1 MSATTAVSGS
11 DEATIPWWL
20 VLIEGIALVVL
31 GLLLLAKPGM
41 TTLILL
47 QLLGIYWLLV
57 GMFKIVSIFIDS
69 TAWGWKLFAGI
80 VGIIAGMLVFRH
92 PLWGG
97 SVLGATLIVFLGIAG
112 VIMGAI
118 SLYQAFKGAGW
129 GTGILGVVELILGI
143 LLLANVWLF
152 TFSLPWTIGILALI
166 GGIVAII
173 GSFRIRAAGGE
184 LAPSVPA
191 AAPAAAV
198 VPQEEA
204 PSVPVAQP
212 TSPKPAEAEP
222 VGVAEVSPQEV
233 VVPMPVAPEEAE
245 KFSADPQYIEGIG
258 PVYGQQL
265 KDAGIGTLRALLE
278 QGATRRGR
286 DEIVEKTGISHKLI
300 LEWVNHV
307 DLYRVKGVGSEY
319 ADLLEAA
326 GVDTVPELAQRNPR
340 NLHVALVA
348 VNEEKKLVRRVP
360 VQSQVEDWVAQAKEL
375 PRVVTY
381 Y

>member
-1 MSATTAVSGS
+1 
-11 DEATIPWWL
+11 
-20 VLIEGIALVVL
+20 
-31 GLLLLAKPGM
+31 
-41 TTLILL
+41 
-47 QLLGIYWLLV
+47 
-57 GMFKIVSIFIDS
+57 MFKIIGIFIDS

-80 VGIIAGMLVFRH
+80 VGILAGILVFRH

-112 VIMGAI
+112 VIMGVMGI
-118 SLYQAFKGAGW
+118 YQALKGAGW

-173 GSFRIRAAGGE
+173 GAFRIREAGGE

-198 VPQEEA
+198 VTRKETP
-204 PSVPVAQP
+204 PVPVEQP
-212 TSPKPAEAEP
+212 TIREPAEGEP
-222 VGVAEVSPQEV
+222 VGVAGAPPEET
-233 VVPMPVAPEEAE
+233 VVPVSVAPEEAE

-265 KDAGIGTLRALLE
+265 KDGGIGTLRALLE

-286 DEIVEKTGISHKLI
+286 EEIASKTGISHKLI

-326 GVDTVPELAQRNPR
+326 GVDTVPELAQRNPG
-340 NLHVALVA
+340 NLHRALVA

-381 Y
+381 